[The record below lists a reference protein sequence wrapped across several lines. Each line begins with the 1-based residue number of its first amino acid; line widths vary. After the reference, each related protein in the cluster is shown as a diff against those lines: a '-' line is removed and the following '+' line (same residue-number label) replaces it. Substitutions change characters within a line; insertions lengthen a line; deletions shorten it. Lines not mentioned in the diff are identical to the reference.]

1 MREEAIHPSEVLETM
16 STGHVILLTLG
27 IASATAATPAYG
39 QQTPAL
45 LLRFLRERIGLN
57 TGQLTKLELGEPV
70 VSVLDT
76 KKKED
81 VAVFGII
88 TANVSR
94 EAYVTRAKDF
104 PNSLRTP
111 SRIAFGVF
119 GQPPTAAD
127 VQAVV
132 IDSQDVAELPRC
144 KVGECKL
151 KLPAVVMD
159 EVRQSINWN
168 APGARAQIDAYARRR
183 LVEYVTDYR
192 ARGDSAMVVYDDQGH
207 RDASEAFASL
217 LAESP
222 YVYQFVPTLHQYLA
236 SYPRAKLEG
245 VTDVMYWSTDS
256 VPSLRPILSVNHLSI
271 YLPPEL
277 PGTTL
282 LANKQIFANHYFE
295 ALFDLTTV
303 IDRPTSS
310 GGPGSYLV
318 VIRRFRFDRMPSVA
332 MVSLKGK
339 VEGKLKDQLRAD
351 LENEKRKA
359 ELAAEKR

>member
-1 MREEAIHPSEVLETM
+1 M
-16 STGHVILLTLG
+16 STGKSFILLALWA
-27 IASATAATPAYG
+27 ASATVATPAHG
-39 QQTPAL
+39 QQTPTVL
-45 LLRFLRERIGLN
+45 LTFLRERIGLN
-57 TGQLTKLELGEPV
+57 TGQLAKLELGEPV

-88 TANVSR
+88 TANASR
-94 EAYVTRAKDF
+94 EAYVARSKDF

-111 SRIAFGVF
+111 SRTAFGVF
-119 GQPPTAAD
+119 SQPANAAD

-132 IDSQDVAELPRC
+132 IDSQDVAALPRC

-159 EVRQSINWN
+159 EVRQSIDWN
-168 APGARAQIDAYARRR
+168 APGAAARINAYARRR

-207 RDASEAFASL
+207 SDASEAFASL

-222 YVYQFVPTLHQYLA
+222 YVYQYVPTLHQYLA
-236 SYPRAKLEG
+236 SYPRTKLDG
-245 VTDVMYWSTDS
+245 VTDVMYWSMDS

-271 YLPPEL
+271 YSPPEL

-303 IDRPTSS
+303 IDRPASS
-310 GGPGSYLV
+310 GGPGIYLV
-318 VIRRFRFDRMPSVA
+318 AIRRFRFDRMPSVA

-339 VEGKLKDQLRAD
+339 VAGKLKDQLTAD
-351 LENEKRKA
+351 LQNEKRKA
-359 ELAAEKR
+359 ELGAEKR